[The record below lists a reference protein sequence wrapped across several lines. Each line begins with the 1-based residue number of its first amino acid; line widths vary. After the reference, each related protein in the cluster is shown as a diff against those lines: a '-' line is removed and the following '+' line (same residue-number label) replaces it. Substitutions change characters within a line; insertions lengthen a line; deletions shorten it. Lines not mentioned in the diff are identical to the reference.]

1 MAENVKKTRTRGTRE
16 ETEQV
21 VIDSTLRLLE
31 KNGILAGLTIRDVV
45 RESHVNQGQVYQYF
59 GDRQGL
65 LREAIRRKVSSDMP
79 DMSVHFRLPFRQRRR
94 RMWRWALENA
104 PLVQLQALLAVEGE
118 TDVPMFPSFDDAVD
132 RVRRDQS
139 DREVDASLDPML
151 THLMTTSM
159 YLGYALFRRVMA
171 ARSNTTLADLD
182 ARAEEFFLE
191 IIDRMGPRGADTD
204 DTAGEHDASAEACA
218 GGKEQ

>member
-1 MAENVKKTRTRGTRE
+1 MTRRGTPVKESVKKTRTRGTRE
-16 ETEQV
+16 ETEQIV
-21 VIDSTLRLLE
+21 VDSTLRLLE

-59 GDRQGL
+59 GDRRGL

-79 DMSVHFRLPFRQRRR
+79 DMSVHFRLPFRQRRQ
-94 RMWRWALENA
+94 RMWRWALGNA
-104 PLVQLQALLAVEGE
+104 PLIQLQALLAVEGV

-139 DREVDASLDPML
+139 SGEVDPSLDPVL

-171 ARSNTTLADLD
+171 TRSQIALTDLD
-182 ARAEEFFLE
+182 ARAEVFFLE
-191 IIDRMGPRGADTD
+191 VIDRLGPWKADTD
-204 DTAGEHDASAEACA
+204 DTAA
-218 GGKEQ
+218 GPQ